1 MPFNKISGVQTLQGS
16 LMSKASLLPL
26 VSKAVLSVGT
36 WLELKDKYKY
46 IENKLFSEFSAI
58 VQDSKL
64 DMWSQSNYAILLFS
78 AVVHTDTM
86 NFDMLIE

>member
-1 MPFNKISGVQTLQGS
+1 
-16 LMSKASLLPL
+16 MSKASLQPL
-26 VSKAVLSVGT
+26 VSKAVLSVET
-36 WLELKDKYKY
+36 LLELKDKYKH
-46 IENKLFSEFSAI
+46 IENKLFSKLSAT